1 MIIPS
6 QTKQQS
12 NEALADTLDNALKK
26 ALAEIP
32 LRVIP
37 VVPQGNLYEVTKSNG
52 SNPEARR
59 IAELVGDQIVGDEI
73 DAMTDHAWLIV
84 LGYFAQALGLVTGLE
99 AVPVKQRKGSE
110 CGPQTKLIEF
120 LVGILGGI
128 EYLQDL
134 NLSNDP
140 IAKDRTVVEAW
151 AQETFVHY
159 SGVSRTLDAA
169 DEETLMAVVE
179 VLQTWS
185 RPFIDAAVMETIR
198 KEGYLVID
206 VDLTGREVSSTSTDY
221 QDASFGWMED
231 GISKGYQ
238 AAVTS
243 LVCERW
249 NRLMLILQRYTGRTL
264 SAECLQAAVQ
274 AVEDMLG
281 VRPRRRVELVRKRQG
296 ELVVRIQG
304 LEETLE
310 HTRRA
315 EKALWQRIR
324 ETKIEIEGLQ
334 STVADWETE
343 YQSLGR
349 EERSHCRLAK
359 ARRKLTSAQK
369 REKRAWR
376 DLKKLQRRRDKHQD
390 TVNQLQN
397 ELLTRDEWLNYLE
410 TDNQT
415 NLNPVS
421 IVLRI
426 DAGFSTGPNLAWLIE
441 MGYTVRT
448 KAHHGGTANSLRRR
462 VPVQARWTR
471 IGRNAEAIYM
481 GDYDQND
488 CPYPLQAMLVRYHLP
503 EKMCYTALL
512 YYDEAPPPSL
522 PEWFA
527 QYNSRQTIEAGIK
540 EGKGVFTLKR
550 HLVRSPIGMK
560 IQEQFALFAANF
572 VRWAAAWVK
581 DLLRQVNHNFA
592 TALDQVKTLVRTVS
606 RARAR
611 WVRNDLGHTLVFD
624 DGGPFAGTIIS
635 LSGLAAVQLALH
647 LFKFEP
653 L

>member
-1 MIIPS
+1 MIIPP
-6 QTKQQS
+6 QTKQQ
-12 NEALADTLDNALKK
+12 NNGTQADRLDNALKK

-37 VVPQGNLYEVTKSNG
+37 VVPRGNPYEVTKSNG
-52 SNPEARR
+52 SNPKARR
-59 IAELVGDQIVGDEI
+59 IAELIGEQVVGDEI
-73 DAMTDHAWLIV
+73 DATTDHAWLIV
-84 LGYFAQALGLVTGLE
+84 LGYYAQALGLVAGLE
-99 AVPVKQRKGSE
+99 AIPVEQRKGPE

-134 NLSNDP
+134 NLSDNP
-140 IAKDRTVVEAW
+140 IAKDSTVVEAW
-151 AQETFVHY
+151 AQEVFVHY

-169 DEETLMAVVE
+169 DEETLKAVVK

-198 KEGYLVID
+198 DEGHLVVD

-221 QDASFGWMED
+221 EDASFGWMED

-238 AAVTS
+238 AAVAS

-249 NRLMLILQRYTGRTL
+249 KRLMLTLQRYTGRTK

-274 AVEDMLG
+274 AVEDLLG
-281 VRPRRRVELVRKRQG
+281 VRPRRRVELVQER
-296 ELVVRIQG
+296 
-304 LEETLE
+304 
-310 HTRRA
+310 RRA
-315 EKALWQRIR
+315 LITQAHKLVESLDRTRQRENVFWQRIR
-324 ETKIEIEGLQ
+324 EAKAEIKDLESQVTEL
-334 STVADWETE
+334 ETE
-343 YQSLGR
+343 YHTQER
-349 EERSHCRLAK
+349 EEKSHCRLAK

-376 DLKKLQRRRDKHQD
+376 DLKKSQRRRDKHQG
-390 TVNQLQN
+390 TVNALQD
-397 ELLTRDEWLNYLE
+397 ELLALDEWLNYLE
-410 TDNQT
+410 TDNQAT
-415 NLNPVS
+415 LNPVS

-441 MGYTVRT
+441 MGYIIRT
-448 KAHHGGTANSLRRR
+448 KAHHGSTANSLRRR
-462 VPVQARWTR
+462 VPAQARWTR
-471 IGRNAEAIYM
+471 VGRNAEAIYM

-503 EKMCYTALL
+503 EKTKYTALL
-512 YYDEAPPPSL
+512 YYDEDPPPPPL
-522 PEWFA
+522 EWFA
-527 QYNSRQTIEAGIK
+527 QYNGRQTIEAGIK

-550 HLVRSPIGMK
+550 HLVRSPIGMQ

-572 VRWAAAWVK
+572 VRWTAAWVK
-581 DLLRQVNHNFA
+581 DMLRQVNHCFVS
-592 TALDQVKTLVRTVS
+592 ALDQVKTLVRTVS

-611 WVRNDLGHTLVFD
+611 WVRNDFGHTLVFD
-624 DGGPFAGTIIS
+624 ERGPFAGTVIC

-653 L
+653 S